1 MQFRNED
8 GAMANQELPDIDT
21 ADLAEQAYQK
31 AFHYELNFGCCPQCV
46 LAAVKETVGGDVI
59 SDGTIKASH
68 GLSGGGALCG
78 EGVCGALSG
87 GLVALGAKRG
97 RDADKLHRGRG
108 MANFQACKELTER
121 FRHEFGGLTCRDL
134 QVKFAGRTYDM
145 WDKDEYAAFG
155 KERGDRCA
163 EASAQVARWVVEMF

>member
-1 MQFRNED
+1 MVTEH
-8 GAMANQELPDIDT
+8 LPDVDK
-21 ADLAEQAYQK
+21 AALGEQAYQK
-31 AFHYELNFGCCPQCV
+31 AFYYEMNFGCCPQCV
-46 LAAVKETVGGDVI
+46 LAAVKETVREDII
-59 SDGTIKASH
+59 SDCTIKASH

-87 GLVALGAKRG
+87 GLMALGAKRG

-108 MANFQACKELTER
+108 MANFHAGKELIER
-121 FRHEFGGLTCRDL
+121 FRHEFGGLTCREL

-163 EASAQVARWVVEMF
+163 QASAQVARWVVEML

>member
-1 MQFRNED
+1 MGNENL
-8 GAMANQELPDIDT
+8 AAVET
-21 ADLAEQAYQK
+21 ATLAEQAYEK
-31 AFHYELNFGCCPQCV
+31 AFYYETNFGCCPQCV
-46 LAAVKETVGGDVI
+46 LTAVKETIGDGLI
-59 SDGTIKASH
+59 SDDTIKASH

-108 MANFQACKELTER
+108 MANFQAGKELTER
-121 FRHEFGGLTCRDL
+121 FRREFGGLTCREL
-134 QVKFAGRTYDM
+134 QVQFAGRTYDM
-145 WDKDEYAAFG
+145 WDPGEYAAFG

-163 EASAQVARWVVEMF
+163 QASAQVAKWVVEML